1 MSILHSVGRAL
12 GSSAAYAVH
21 GTHLA
26 STSIAQGAKSGYVE
40 TSDRLRERRAELL
53 ANAAPVQ
60 RNPVASVQRL
70 IADAINEKA
79 GAEAEAKTKAKAT
92 A

>member
-26 STSIAQGAKSGYVE
+26 STSVAQGAKAGYVE

-70 IADAINEKA
+70 IVDAINEKA
-79 GAEAEAKTKAKAT
+79 GTEAEAKTKAKA
-92 A
+92 AA

>member
-26 STSIAQGAKSGYVE
+26 STSIAHGAKAGYVE

-53 ANAAPVQ
+53 ASAAPVQ
-60 RNPVASVQRL
+60 RKLAAAP
-70 IADAINEKA
+70 
-79 GAEAEAKTKAKAT
+79 KAKAT

>member
-1 MSILHSVGRAL
+1 MLPVLLFGDLSMSILHSVGRAL

-26 STSIAQGAKSGYVE
+26 STSIAQGAKSGYVD
-40 TSDRLRERRAELL
+40 TSERLRERRAELL
-53 ANAAPVQ
+53 TSAAPVQ
-60 RNPVASVQRL
+60 RKLAAAP
-70 IADAINEKA
+70 
-79 GAEAEAKTKAKAT
+79 KAKAV

>member
-26 STSIAQGAKSGYVE
+26 STSIAQGAKSGYVD
-40 TSDRLRERRAELL
+40 TSERLRERRAELL

-60 RNPVASVQRL
+60 RKLAVAPVAV
-70 IADAINEKA
+70 AAA
-79 GAEAEAKTKAKAT
+79 PVAVAAAPVAV
-92 A
+92 AAA

>member
-26 STSIAQGAKSGYVE
+26 STSIAQGAKSGYTD
-40 TSDRLRERRAELL
+40 TSARLKERRAELL
-53 ANAAPVQ
+53 ANAALVQ
-60 RNPVASVQRL
+60 RQPAVAP
-70 IADAINEKA
+70 
-79 GAEAEAKTKAKAT
+79 EAEVVAPEAAPEAKAAAPKAKA
-92 A
+92 AA